1 MRALITG
8 GGGFIGSHLAEKLL
22 NQGDCVHIIDNFS
35 TGQMENIN
43 HLRGQARFSYTV
55 GSIMSEKT
63 MEPLIEKA
71 DTIYHLAAAVG
82 VKLIIS
88 EQIESLMTNI
98 QGSEQILRL
107 AHQKGNKK
115 VIIASTSEIYGK
127 NGSIPY
133 REDADRLIGPTTKFR
148 WSYSTTKAIDEYLAL
163 AYFKEKRLPIII
175 VRLFNTVGPRQI
187 GRYGMVIPRFIKQAL
202 LGEPITVYG
211 DGSQRRCFGYVED
224 VVEGI
229 IALSRC
235 SEAVGDIF
243 NIGNTEEITI
253 ACLARKIKKLTKSA
267 SKIVYIPYEEAYEEG
282 FEDMPYRMPDITKIN
297 KLVGYEP
304 KVCLQEMLMK
314 TIEYFQIH
322 SETLKREKEILVRS
336 QPLCITP

>member
-8 GGGFIGSHLAEKLL
+8 GGGFIGSHLAEQLL
-22 NQGDCVHIIDNFS
+22 DQGSCVHIIDNLS

-43 HLRGQARFSYTV
+43 HLKSQARFSYTI
-55 GSIMSEKT
+55 GTIMNEKT

-82 VKLIIS
+82 VKLIIK

-98 QGSEQILRL
+98 QGMEQILRL

-148 WSYSTTKAIDEYLAL
+148 WSYSTTKAVDEYLAL
-163 AYFKEKRLPIII
+163 AYFREKGLPIII
-175 VRLFNTVGPRQI
+175 VRLFNTVGPRQR
-187 GRYGMVIPRFIKQAL
+187 GRYGMVIPCFVKQAL

-211 DGSQRRCFGYVED
+211 DGSQRRCFAYVED

-229 IALSRC
+229 IALSRHPG
-235 SEAVGDIF
+235 AVGEIF
-243 NIGNTEEITI
+243 NIGSTEEITI
-253 ACLARKIKKLTKSA
+253 EDLARKIKKLTKSA
-267 SKIVYIPYEEAYEEG
+267 SKIVYIPYEEAYEKG

-297 KLVGYEP
+297 KLIGYHP
-304 KVCLQEMLMK
+304 KVHLEEMLLR
-314 TIEYFQIH
+314 TIEYFQTH
-322 SETLKREKEILVRS
+322 PETLKREKEILVRS
-336 QPLCITP
+336 

>member
-1 MRALITG
+1 MRSLITG
-8 GGGFIGSHLAEKLL
+8 GGGFIGSHLAEKVL

-43 HLRGQARFSYTV
+43 HLRGQARFSYTI
-55 GSIMSEKT
+55 GTIMSEKT

-82 VKLIIS
+82 VKLIIN

-98 QGSEQILRL
+98 QGTEQILRL

-127 NGSIPY
+127 NGNIPY
-133 REDADRLIGPTTKFR
+133 REDADRLLGPTTKFR
-148 WSYSTTKAIDEYLAL
+148 WSYSTTKAMDEYLAL
-163 AYFKEKRLPIII
+163 AYFREKGLPIII
-175 VRLFNTVGPRQI
+175 VRLFNTVGPRQR
-187 GRYGMVIPRFIKQAL
+187 GRYGMVIPRFVKQAL

-211 DGSQRRCFGYVED
+211 DGSQRRCFAYVED

-229 IALSRC
+229 ISLSRHPG
-235 SEAVGDIF
+235 AIGDIF
-243 NIGNTEEITI
+243 NIGSTEEIAI
-253 ACLARKIKKLTKSA
+253 EDLAKKIKKLTKSA

-282 FEDMPYRMPDITKIN
+282 FEDMPYRVPDLSRIN
-297 KLVGYEP
+297 KLISYHA
-304 KVCLQEMLMK
+304 KVHLEEILIK
-314 TIEYFQIH
+314 TIEYFQVH
-322 SETLKREKEILVRS
+322 PETLKREKEILERS
-336 QPLCITP
+336 